1 MIEKEEM
8 KQETSEPNPEEHK
21 DVCEENPGQDV
32 VTMTQFEDLNNQYRR
47 LAADFDNYRRRVERQ
62 SQEQVLRA
70 NQGLI
75 NDMLPIMD
83 GFNLALAKANPQEP
97 FVKGMEMVFQQLV
110 DILGRNG
117 LQCIPALGCQF
128 DPTLHEA
135 IGFVET
141 DQVADNTIVDEIRQ
155 GYLLSGRVLRPSMV
169 RVSKS
174 EKEEDR

>member
-8 KQETSEPNPEEHK
+8 KQEASESNPEEHK
-21 DVCEENPGQDV
+21 DLCKETPGQEM
-32 VTMTQFEDLNNQYRR
+32 VTMAQYQDLDNQYRR

-75 NDMLPIMD
+75 NDLLPIMD
-83 GFNLALAKANPQEP
+83 GFNLALAKANLQEP
-97 FVKGMEMVFQQLV
+97 FVKGMEMVFQQLM

-135 IGFVET
+135 IGFLES
-141 DQVADNTIVDEIRQ
+141 DQVADNTVVDQVRQ
-155 GYLLSGRVLRPSMV
+155 GYLLSGRVLRPSLV

-174 EKEEDR
+174 EKEEDH